1 MSNVPQG
8 PGWWQAADLNWYP
21 PELHPGFTS
30 SQPAEYRQEQLSQP
44 TVEPAAREPFESG
57 TFIASLF
64 DFSFSSLVT
73 LRVIRVLYVLIT
85 ILFSLA
91 AIIGILAALVR
102 HTPADIVLAVII
114 IPITYLIYLTL
125 ARIGMEILIVLF
137 NLGRDVRVIR
147 DSQPRTV

>member
-30 SQPAEYRQEQLSQP
+30 SQPAGFRQEEPSQP
-44 TVEPAAREPFESG
+44 SLEPPAREPYENG
-57 TFIASLF
+57 TFIAALF

-85 ILFSLA
+85 ILLSLA

-102 HTPADIVLAVII
+102 HTPADIVLAVVI
-114 IPITYLIYLTL
+114 IPITYLIYLTFT
-125 ARIGMEILIVLF
+125 RIGMEILIVLF
-137 NLGRDVRVIR
+137 NLGKDVRIIR
-147 DSQPRTV
+147 DGRPRTV